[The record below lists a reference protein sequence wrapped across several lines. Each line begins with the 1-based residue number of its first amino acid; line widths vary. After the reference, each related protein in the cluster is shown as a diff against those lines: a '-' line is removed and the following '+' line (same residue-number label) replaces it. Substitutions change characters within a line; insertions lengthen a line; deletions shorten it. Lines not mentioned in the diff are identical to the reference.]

1 MNHSL
6 FQKTTTKISYCL
18 LSGLLFLNIAENSL
32 PLSQKAMNKVAISV
46 IVPIYNA
53 EAYLQA
59 CLDSLRSQSFT
70 DFEVWLIDDG
80 SQDRSGAICDSF
92 TQQDT
97 RFQVV
102 HKSNGGVSSARN
114 KGLEQANGDWIC
126 FVDAD
131 DEVGSDYLRQL
142 YQATTFKESQLI
154 IQGFQ
159 TLLPNQKQFRTF
171 REHIYRS
178 DEVFV
183 AFQQLRIHRCGF
195 PFGKLYSS
203 TIINEQGLRFDE
215 EIHYAEDVMFMLH
228 YLCFVSSIHT
238 IEGAEYHYYIRNNSS
253 LSQRIFSFESEYRCY
268 QTYLNL
274 MQKLQLRF
282 HLPSIALLSVNNV
295 ISEYLVRRSIGS
307 LYQHHT
313 RKSKQER
320 LEVLRSLNTEQIS
333 FLQTYYK
340 ECNWFHKVTVYLLSK
355 HYYYLCDL
363 LNEGIALGRYFKQKY
378 IKR

>member
-1 MNHSL
+1 
-6 FQKTTTKISYCL
+6 
-18 LSGLLFLNIAENSL
+18 
-32 PLSQKAMNKVAISV
+32 MNKVAISV

-53 EAYLQA
+53 EAYLQP
-59 CLDSLRSQSFT
+59 CLDSLRSQTFP
-70 DFEVWLIDDG
+70 DFEAWLIDDG
-80 SQDRSGAICDSF
+80 SQDQSGAICDSF
-92 TQQDT
+92 AQKDA
-97 RFQVV
+97 RFQVI

-114 KGLEQANGDWIC
+114 IGLEHANGEWIC

-142 YQATTFKESQLI
+142 YNATAFKESQLI

-159 TLLPNQKQFRTF
+159 TLLLNQKQFRTF
-171 REHIYRS
+171 KEHIYRA
-178 DEVFV
+178 DEIYL

-203 TIINEQGLRFDE
+203 LIINEHGLRFDE
-215 EIHYAEDVMFMLH
+215 QIHYAEDVMFMLH

-274 MQKLQLRF
+274 TQKLRERF
-282 HLPSIALLSVNNV
+282 HLPPSALLSVNNV

-307 LYQHHT
+307 LYQHRT
-313 RKSKQER
+313 RKSKQDR
-320 LEVLRSLNTEQIS
+320 LQILRSLTTAQVS

>member
-1 MNHSL
+1 MS
-6 FQKTTTKISYCL
+6 KI
-18 LSGLLFLNIAENSL
+18 
-32 PLSQKAMNKVAISV
+32 AISV

-53 EAYLQA
+53 EAYLQS
-59 CLDSLRSQSFT
+59 CLDSLQSQTFSN
-70 DFEVWLIDDG
+70 FEVWLIDDG
-80 SQDRSGAICDSF
+80 SQDQSGVMCDSLA
-92 TQQDT
+92 QKDT
-97 RFQVV
+97 RFQVI

-114 KGLEQANGDWIC
+114 IGLEHANGEWIC

-142 YQATTFKESQLI
+142 YQATAFKESQLI

-159 TLLPNQKQFRTF
+159 TLFLNQKQFRTF
-171 REHIYRS
+171 KEHIYRA
-178 DEVFV
+178 DEIYI

-215 EIHYAEDVMFMLH
+215 QIHYAEDVIFMLH

-274 MQKLQLRF
+274 MQKLRERF
-282 HLPSIALLSVNNV
+282 LLPPSALLPVNNV
-295 ISEYLVRRSIGS
+295 ISEYLVRRAIGS
-307 LYQHHT
+307 LYQHQT
-313 RKSKQER
+313 RKNQKER
-320 LEVLRSLNTEQIS
+320 LKILSSLTIAQIS

-340 ECNWFHKVTVYLLSK
+340 ECNWFHKMTVYLLSK

-363 LNEGIALGRYFKQKY
+363 LNEGIAIGRFLKTEIRKK
-378 IKR
+378 ISLICH